1 MEFDTRV
8 GAYAV
13 IVRDGH
19 VLLSHWV
26 VPPRQRHPSVPFEAA
41 WTLPGGGLEAGED
54 PEAAAVREVL
64 EETGYVVEL
73 VDVLGTNSLHYR
85 ADDRPAGQP
94 RRPFH
99 SLRIVYEGRIVAGE
113 LRVEV
118 DGSTDDARWFP
129 LEEVESL
136 PRVQLV
142 DAGLRLWRRGRLRAS
157 DPGGRRTRL

>member
-1 MEFDTRV
+1 VDFDTRV

-19 VLLSHWV
+19 VLLTHWV
-26 VPPRQRHPSVPFEAA
+26 VQESQRQVAGGLQSG

-73 VDVLGTNSLHYR
+73 TRLLGTNSLHFR
-85 ADDRPAGQP
+85 AEDRLPSQP

-99 SLRIVYEGRIVAGE
+99 SLRLVYEGRIVAGDI
-113 LRVEV
+113 RVET
-118 DGSTDDARWFP
+118 DGSTDDVRWVP
-129 LEEVESL
+129 LDEVAALS
-136 PRVQLV
+136 RVSLV
-142 DAGLRLWRRGRLRAS
+142 DVGLRLWRRRSGRTESAGAHL
-157 DPGGRRTRL
+157 

>member
-1 MEFDTRV
+1 MDFDTRV

-13 IVRDGH
+13 IVRDGQ

-26 VPPRQRHPSVPFEAA
+26 PDPSQLHYTAGLESA

-64 EETGYVVEL
+64 EETGYVIEL
-73 VDVLGTNSLHYR
+73 VDVLGTHSDHFG
-85 ADDRPAGQP
+85 AGDLGPGRP

-99 SLRIVYEGRIVAGE
+99 SLRIVYEGRIVAGD

-118 DGSTDDARWFP
+118 DGSTDDVRWFP
-129 LEEVESL
+129 LDEVGSL
-136 PRVQLV
+136 PHVRLV
-142 DAGLRLWRRGRLRAS
+142 DTGMRLWRRGRLRAGTS
-157 DPGGRRTRL
+157 